1 MNTWMPTAAL
11 TNKRNVPNSSNAPTP
26 LRIRSKGTSMA
37 TACKK
42 WIFLITIT
50 EAVTLSSLEK
60 YARRRDPTKSSNI
73 ITYLHLYF
81 HSKMPNNLNY
91 FSPFF
96 FTEFLVWMLSKIF
109 SGKKI
114 ISTTQLNYSYL
125 KKNSPPLHKT
135 TTILLKTVR
144 QKTRSQDC
152 ETNKF
157 FFTYSVTDS
166 YYGEKLSSVSVFF
179 ILKLLKTKQKTKIVS
194 SKKWHS
200 TFRFTTLLPPSKTD
214 KR

>member
-60 YARRRDPTKSSNI
+60 YARRRDPQI
-73 ITYLHLYF
+73 IQHNYIPTSLLSF
-81 HSKMPNNLNY
+81 KDAKQSKLL
-91 FSPFF
+91 FSLF

-114 ISTTQLNYSYL
+114 ISTTQLNYSL
-125 KKNSPPLHKT
+125 SKKNSPPLHKT

>member
-1 MNTWMPTAAL
+1 M
-11 TNKRNVPNSSNAPTP
+11 
-26 LRIRSKGTSMA
+26 G
-37 TACKK
+37 
-42 WIFLITIT
+42 
-50 EAVTLSSLEK
+50 
-60 YARRRDPTKSSNI
+60 KSSNI
-73 ITYLHLYF
+73 ITYLHLYI

-96 FTEFLVWMLSKIF
+96 LLSFWYECSVKF
-109 SGKKI
+109 SLEKKI
-114 ISTTQLNYSYL
+114 ISTTQLNYSL
-125 KKNSPPLHKT
+125 SKKNSPPLHKT

-194 SKKWHS
+194 SKK
-200 TFRFTTLLPPSKTD
+200 
-214 KR
+214 